1 MARPTALSLA
11 SDEELLERFRN
22 GDRELAAAQLVRR
35 YQRFVYS
42 IAYRY
47 LGRHEDAQDAAQ
59 EVFLKALSNLHR
71 FQQRSS
77 IRTWLYRITT
87 RVALSML
94 RQRKHARWLPWHAA
108 FPDGDEPAGSLP
120 TPDLVHE
127 RDEFESYFHRLLRSL
142 PEKQRETFVLR
153 YIEGLSYEEI
163 SRMLGTSV
171 GGLKANYF
179 LAVRKIAQA
188 LLSGPYADLFRSA
201 LQKDS
206 HETRAD

>member
-11 SDEELLERFRN
+11 SDAELIEHFHY
-22 GDRELAAAQLVRR
+22 GDRERAAAQLVRR

-59 EVFLKALSNLHR
+59 EVFLKAFATLHR

-94 RQRKHARWLPWHAA
+94 RQRKRASWLPWSHA
-108 FPDGDEPAGSLP
+108 FPDGDEPSSTLP
-120 TPDLVHE
+120 TPDRVHE
-127 RDEFESYFHRLLRSL
+127 GEEFESYFQRLLLSL

-163 SRMLGTSV
+163 SRMLGTST

-179 LAVRKIAQA
+179 LAVRKIAHA
-188 LLSGPYADLFRSA
+188 LLNGPYADFFRSA
-201 LQKDS
+201 APHTHSTGQP
-206 HETRAD
+206 